1 LVRISRYR
9 FYFVLCG
16 LVALALPGCTA
27 KKQARSS
34 RVSVTVATA
43 AETPMPFQLTSVG
56 TVEAIR
62 AANVAAQVSGV
73 IQKVAFREGENV
85 RSGQVL
91 FRLDARPFRAA
102 LDQANAVLERDRAR
116 AGSAWSEARR
126 AERLYAENVLSQ
138 SEWDQKRADAEAM
151 AATVRADS
159 AAVQTARLNVEFA
172 SIRAPIAG
180 RTGRL
185 LAREGD
191 YVRAGTNEALVTII
205 QPQPI
210 WVRFTVP
217 DRDVPLVLRYRQARP
232 RVLVQQSGGGGTA
245 PMEGK
250 LVFIDSG
257 VDPGTG
263 TLLLK
268 GEFPNQDGRLVP
280 GQFVDV
286 RLILFVAPRAL
297 VVPAVAVSTGQEGS
311 YVYVVRPD
319 STAMLRP
326 IVVERTQDELAIVAS
341 GLSAGDRVV
350 TDGQNRLSPGSKVTI
365 HAGPT
370 GAGGAAAAAGAAA
383 P

>member
-1 LVRISRYR
+1 M
-9 FYFVLCG
+9 
-16 LVALALPGCTA
+16 ALAPLGCGA
-27 KKQARSS
+27 KKQARSA

-56 TVEAIR
+56 TVEAIQ

-85 RSGQVL
+85 RAGQVL
-91 FRLDARPFRAA
+91 FRLDARPFRAT
-102 LDQANAVLERDRAR
+102 LDQAVAVLERDRAR
-116 AGSAWSEARR
+116 ARSAGSEMRR

-172 SIRAPIAG
+172 SIRAPISG

-217 DRDVPLVLRYRQARP
+217 DRDVPLVMRYRGERP
-232 RVLVQQSGGGGTA
+232 RVLVQQSGGGTA
-245 PMEGK
+245 PTEGK
-250 LVFIDSG
+250 LVFIDSA

-280 GQFVDV
+280 GQFVNV

-297 VVPAVAVSTGQEGS
+297 VVPAVSVSTGQEGS

-326 IVVERTQDELAIVAS
+326 VVIERTQDELAIVAS

-365 HAGPT
+365 QTAGSP
-370 GAGGAAAAAGAAA
+370 GPGGAAVPAGAAA

>member
-1 LVRISRYR
+1 
-9 FYFVLCG
+9 
-16 LVALALPGCTA
+16 VALPLLGCGA
-27 KKQARSS
+27 KKQTRST

-43 AETPMPFQLTSVG
+43 VETPMPFQLTSVG

-91 FRLDARPFRAA
+91 FRLDARPFRAT
-102 LDQANAVLERDRAR
+102 LDQAVAVLERDRAR
-116 AGSAWSEARR
+116 ARSAWSEMRR

-172 SIRAPIAG
+172 SIRAPISG

-191 YVRAGTNEALVTII
+191 YVRSGTNEALVTII

-217 DRDVPLVLRYRQARP
+217 DRDVPLVLRYRQEHP
-232 RVLVQQSGGGGTA
+232 RVLVQQPGGGAA
-245 PMEGK
+245 PTEGK
-250 LVFIDSG
+250 LVFIDSA

-297 VVPAVAVSTGQEGS
+297 VIPSVSVSTGQEGS
-311 YVYVVRPD
+311 YVYVVRAD

-326 IVVERTQDELAIVAS
+326 VVIERSQDELAIVAS

-365 HAGPT
+365 QSASTPGP
-370 GAGGAAAAAGAAA
+370 GGAAMPAGAAA